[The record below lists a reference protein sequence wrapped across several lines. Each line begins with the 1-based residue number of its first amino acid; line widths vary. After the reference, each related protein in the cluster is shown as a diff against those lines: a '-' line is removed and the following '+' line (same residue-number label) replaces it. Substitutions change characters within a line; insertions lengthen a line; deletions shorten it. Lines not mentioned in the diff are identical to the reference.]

1 MNISLLG
8 FDELTCSIANQL
20 GQKFNYSRS
29 AVDNYRVEWRKV
41 RFYLES
47 ANYNYYSPDLNPQI
61 QEYLL
66 SGRAV
71 TYRTK
76 SHVQCSL
83 RILSEC
89 HLTGIFRMMPMPKKL
104 LRELKGSLGLVIHD
118 FLRHCR
124 EERRLSEIRISCHR
138 RNLEKL
144 YDYATLMGI
153 NSFGETDLPFL
164 LLFVKNLEGRMK
176 TEVPITLSTLRV
188 FIGYLFNTG
197 IIPKDYSGL
206 IPKARM
212 VSQPK
217 LPSTYSKEEVAQVIK
232 AVDRSTGTGKRNYAI
247 ILMAARFGLRA
258 SDIGRLRF
266 DHLNWQ
272 QSRIEMDQY
281 KTGKKLILPILA
293 DVGNAIIDYLKYGR
307 PKMDSPY
314 VFLTARPPFEPFPS
328 SNVVTHIVQRAF
340 LKSGVS
346 IANKRFGPHS
356 LRHSLGFQMLQE
368 SVILPVISEVLGHQ
382 STESTRY
389 YLRIDLESMR
399 QCVLD
404 VPPVDKA
411 FYLQKGG
418 IFYG

>member
-1 MNISLLG
+1 
-8 FDELTCSIANQL
+8 
-20 GQKFNYSRS
+20 
-29 AVDNYRVEWRKV
+29 
-41 RFYLES
+41 
-47 ANYNYYSPDLNPQI
+47 
-61 QEYLL
+61 
-66 SGRAV
+66 
-71 TYRTK
+71 
-76 SHVQCSL
+76 
-83 RILSEC
+83 
-89 HLTGIFRMMPMPKKL
+89 
-104 LRELKGSLGLVIHD
+104 
-118 FLRHCR
+118 
-124 EERRLSEIRISCHR
+124 
-138 RNLEKL
+138 
-144 YDYATLMGI
+144 
-153 NSFGETDLPFL
+153 
-164 LLFVKNLEGRMK
+164 
-176 TEVPITLSTLRV
+176 LSTLRV

-206 IPKARM
+206 IPRARI

-232 AVDRSTGTGKRNYAI
+232 AVDRSIGIGKRNYAI

-281 KTGKKLILPILA
+281 KTGKKLTLPILA

-314 VFLTARPPFEPFPS
+314 VFLTARPPFQPFPS

-340 LKSGVS
+340 QKSGVS

>member
-1 MNISLLG
+1 MNISLLE
-8 FDELTCSIANQL
+8 FDELTCSIADQL
-20 GQKFNYSRS
+20 RKNFNYSRS
-29 AVDNYRVEWRKV
+29 AVDNYRTEWRKV
-41 RFYLES
+41 RVYLEATGYS
-47 ANYNYYSPDLNPQI
+47 YYSPDLNLEI
-61 QEYLL
+61 QEYML
-66 SGRAV
+66 SERLN
-71 TYRTK
+71 TDRKK
-76 SHVQCSL
+76 SHIQRSL

-89 HLTGIFRMMPMPKKL
+89 HLTGTFKTIPMPKKL
-104 LRELKGSLGLVIHD
+104 LRELGGSLGLVISD

-124 EERRLSEIRISCHR
+124 EQRRLSEISINCHR

-144 YDYATLMGI
+144 YDYALLKDI
-153 NSFGETDLPFL
+153 NAFDAIDLSFL
-164 LLFVKNLEGRMK
+164 LLFIKNLEGRMK
-176 TEVPITLSTLRV
+176 TEVPVTLSTLRA

-197 IIPKDYSGL
+197 IIPKDYSAL
-206 IPKARM
+206 IPRARTIN
-212 VSQPK
+212 QPK
-217 LPSTYSKEEVAQVIK
+217 LPSTYSKEEVAQVIR

-266 DHLNWQ
+266 DHLDWQ
-272 QSRIEMDQY
+272 QSKIEMDQY

-356 LRHSLGFQMLQE
+356 LRHSLGFQLLQE
-368 SVILPVISEVLGHQ
+368 SVVLPIISEVLGHQ